1 MAYMDKFGASLPQ
14 GRKYKVRQWKTSDS
28 YISATSGHRR
38 KVSDLFID
46 NKLNYIQK
54 RIQPIITDENDT
66 ILWIPGLA
74 HSSIDLDCNFIKY
87 SWEANI

>member
-1 MAYMDKFGASLPQ
+1 MC
-14 GRKYKVRQWKTSDS
+14 KVRQWKTSDA
-28 YISATSGHRR
+28 YISATSGHKR

-54 RIQPIITDENDT
+54 QIQPIVTDLNDT

-74 HSSIDLDCNFIKY
+74 HASINSAHKFKKY
-87 SWEANI
+87 SWESQLNVK